1 MREPVE
7 ANRILRR
14 LLREAFERGRR
25 RSTRE
30 VVEEAIDASK
40 RDGITWP
47 DKDEW
52 IKRALGERLEAKA
65 QQIRDAWLAIGRERD
80 EALRQK
86 GNVAAAL
93 LQASEQREEARERLR
108 RWETERKDQWAWE
121 RVADAENAADDLRS
135 RLATEV
141 GTVTKMTGHPRFA
154 MDAIG
159 KYWRATRMHEYRS
172 EARRESLIRIAAE
185 AVAAVVALDAERKP

>member
-52 IKRALGERLEAKA
+52 IKRALGERLEA
-65 QQIRDAWLAIGRERD
+65 R
-80 EALRQK
+80 
-86 GNVAAAL
+86 
-93 LQASEQREEARERLR
+93 
-108 RWETERKDQWAWE
+108 
-121 RVADAENAADDLRS
+121 
-135 RLATEV
+135 
-141 GTVTKMTGHPRFA
+141 P
-154 MDAIG
+154 
-159 KYWRATRMHEYRS
+159 
-172 EARRESLIRIAAE
+172 
-185 AVAAVVALDAERKP
+185 